1 MTTMENYCFDVFGY
15 VIIRNVLTS
24 DEIRACVDGVGDG
37 QALSAPSLPDAFA
50 RLRDH
55 TLLAGYLDELMTG
68 EREVV
73 GAPWIIGARER
84 MDNGH
89 LVGGNE
95 PRNVSRMYHHQ
106 NGVRFCQN
114 MLAIWALSDVDDDD
128 GGLALV
134 PASHR
139 SQVQTPRELITR
151 SDDMD
156 VVRQPVLKAGDV
168 ILCAAST
175 LHGFCKSQA
184 QLVAFEYASDS
195 VQVSAKHKWGDWVS
209 ELTPLQQAVFAP
221 DGGGD
226 APPVIS
232 SDGDIAQLET
242 DAGIL
247 HPATLKYDAD
257 CGIDAR
263 EFYLWDLCGHVVL
276 KNVMDAAW
284 LDAANQAMDV
294 CFDHI
299 VGGSATKESNAL
311 ADTGLPTLKDIFELP
326 KPHCDPFREMAVNP
340 SVILRLNWMMGSGFR
355 CRDARAICSAEGWAG
370 HRLHSGADPIKPKN
384 TYVMQNGRVYCDSIN
399 VAWQLRDV
407 RLSDGGFMCIP
418 GSHKARY
425 PVPPELLA
433 SEETLDMP
441 THVAVDA
448 GDLVMFLGAA
458 QTHGAFPWKSAVAR
472 RAILLGYSSR
482 YIS

>member
-1 MTTMENYCFDVFGY
+1 MTNMENYCFDVFGY
-15 VIIRNVLTS
+15 LIIRNVLTT
-24 DEIRACVDGVGDG
+24 DEIRACVNEMAKG
-37 QALSAPSLPDAFA
+37 QALSASSLPNAFA

-55 TLLAGYLDELMTG
+55 TLLAGYLDELMVG
-68 EREVV
+68 EREAV
-73 GAPWIIGARER
+73 GTPWVIGACER

-114 MLAIWALSDVDDDD
+114 MLAIWALSDVDEDD

-139 SQVQTPRELITR
+139 SQVQTPRELLTR
-151 SDDMD
+151 SDDMN
-156 VVRQPVLKAGDV
+156 VVRQPALNAGDL

-175 LHGFCKSQA
+175 LHGFCQSEA
-184 QLVAFEYASDS
+184 HLVAFEYASDS
-195 VQVSAKHKWGDWVS
+195 VQIMPKHKWGDWIS
-209 ELTPLQQAVFAP
+209 ELTPLQKAVFVPEGCP
-221 DGGGD
+221 DT
-226 APPVIS
+226 PPVIL
-232 SDGDIAQLET
+232 SDGVVAHVAS
-242 DAGIL
+242 DADIL
-247 HPATLKYDAD
+247 HPSIFKYDED

-284 LDAANQAMDV
+284 LEAANRAMDV

-299 VGGSATKESNAL
+299 VGGI
-311 ADTGLPTLKDIFELP
+311 ADKGSKVMSDGDLPTLKDIFELP
-326 KPHCDPFREMAVNP
+326 KPHCDPFREMAVDP
-340 SVILRLNWMMGSGFR
+340 AVILRLNWMMGSGFR

-370 HRLHSGADPIKPKN
+370 HRLHSGADPVKPKN

-425 PVPPELLA
+425 PVPPELIA
-433 SEETLDMP
+433 SEETMDMP
-441 THVAVDA
+441 THVEMDA

-458 QTHGAFPWKSAVAR
+458 QTHGGFPWKSAVSR